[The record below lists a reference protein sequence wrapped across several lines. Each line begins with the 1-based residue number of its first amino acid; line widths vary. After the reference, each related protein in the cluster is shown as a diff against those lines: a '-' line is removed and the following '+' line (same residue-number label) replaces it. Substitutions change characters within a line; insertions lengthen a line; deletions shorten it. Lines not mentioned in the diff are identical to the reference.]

1 MHSPSGT
8 RPKKRLACDRCHA
21 RKLRCSSD
29 LDGCTRCLGDDLV
42 CTYSPAL
49 KVGRPSKA
57 SMAGREILQQ
67 TQSVS
72 DTAFYGISD
81 GDAVTADSGISMPP
95 SPPQLGDSCIAGK
108 SPSSANLVC
117 IAVNLV
123 SDHTALFSSFDFGN
137 TLDNFNTTHPF
148 LDMPMDEDLWPL
160 ATSPPVSSNDP
171 NIDPRLC
178 PTNETTN
185 ASSPLDRLSSLQQEL
200 LRTKLPPA
208 HARGVGTKL
217 RPAKYTEAAMR
228 PIQETLGA
236 VTELLQQCVK
246 GNADATD
253 PAYITR
259 DPQRGIVIYIV
270 SGLHAVRLAGV
281 PRCRPEDRSAVEI
294 DIAGDCGGLSIE
306 ASVSHSEDVSVQV
319 HAFGNL
325 GIADCMSSS
334 TMAEP
339 SEDRTGTGW
348 QLPIQGSGECRALPR
363 TVLSDDRQ
371 FILAGLA
378 RGPEY
383 HGAIELG
390 CRIRSSI
397 DPGSG
402 QIWATSPTNEVADV
416 DKYVE
421 SSEAAFQSYRHM
433 NPRQRAKIL
442 LKWHDLITN
451 ARQDIA
457 KIVVFE
463 TGKPMAEA
471 LGEVDYA
478 LGFAWWFAGEAE
490 RIRGSVAQPSISNRR
505 TFVIKQPIGVCVAL
519 VPWNFPVAMIIRKV
533 SAALAAGCTMI
544 VKPSP
549 ETPFSVMALADLA
562 LRAGLPAGVLNVIS
576 TDNSNTP
583 SVSETLCKHP
593 LVRKV
598 TFTGSTSVGSIVA
611 RHCSEGL
618 KKVTMELGGNCPF
631 IIFDDGDL
639 EGAVAALMILKWRTA
654 GQACTH
660 ANRVY
665 VQSGVYDKFAQM
677 MLEATSK
684 LRVGHGADSGSTMGP
699 LTTSRGVD
707 KVKKHVEDAVSK
719 GGKVLCGGKQ
729 PQNLKGYFFE
739 PTIISGMTSDMLTT
753 QEEIF
758 GPILGLY
765 KFETE
770 EEVVEKANDTSMGLA
785 SYFFTKDVSRTWRLL
800 ESLEAGMI
808 GMNTG
813 NASCA
818 ESPFGGIKMSGY
830 GKEAGKD
837 VAIEEYLI
845 QKTGTLTVDD
855 GPKL

>member
-81 GDAVTADSGISMPP
+81 GDAVTVDSGISMPP
-95 SPPQLGDSCIAGK
+95 SPPQLGDSCIA
-108 SPSSANLVC
+108 
-117 IAVNLV
+117 
-123 SDHTALFSSFDFGN
+123 DHTALFSSFDFGN

-236 VTELLQQCVK
+236 VTELLQQ
-246 GNADATD
+246 
-253 PAYITR
+253 YITR

-306 ASVSHSEDVSVQV
+306 ASVSHSEDVSVQ
-319 HAFGNL
+319 L
-325 GIADCMSSS
+325 DD
-334 TMAEP
+334 P
-339 SEDRTGTGW
+339 SLLHEESLLNGQW
-348 QLPIQGSGECRALPR
+348 VQSQSGKRFDVE
-363 TVLSDDRQ
+363 
-371 FILAGLA
+371 
-378 RGPEY
+378 
-383 HGAIELG
+383 
-390 CRIRSSI
+390 

-684 LRVGHGADSGSTMGP
+684 LRVGHGADAGSTMGP

-719 GGKVLCGGKQ
+719 GGKLLCGGKQ